1 MEFTDKIY
9 IVLKVTFKI
18 GHAQSIFS
26 YIKGETSE
34 ETWCNVF

>member
-9 IVLKVTFKI
+9 IVLIVTVKI
-18 GHAQSIFS
+18 GDARSIFS
-26 YIKGETSE
+26 YIRGETSE